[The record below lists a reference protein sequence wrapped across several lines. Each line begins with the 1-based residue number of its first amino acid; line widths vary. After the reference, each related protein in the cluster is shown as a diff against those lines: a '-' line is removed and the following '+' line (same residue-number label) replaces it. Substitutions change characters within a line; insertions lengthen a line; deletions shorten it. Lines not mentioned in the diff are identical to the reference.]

1 MGSKGS
7 EYQYIRKNTNQNSP
21 VTDLASTDLRCNVGA
36 SGSGT
41 ATVTV
46 AAGAQVKF
54 TLDIAVYHQGP
65 IMWYL
70 GKAPG
75 AASSWDGSGANWVKV
90 VEASLSSKVLS

>member
-21 VTDLASTDLRCNVGA
+21 VTDLASTDLRCNAGA

-54 TLDIAVYHQGP
+54 ALDIAVYHQGP

-70 GKAPG
+70 GKALG

-90 VEASLSSKVLS
+90 VEASLSTKVLS